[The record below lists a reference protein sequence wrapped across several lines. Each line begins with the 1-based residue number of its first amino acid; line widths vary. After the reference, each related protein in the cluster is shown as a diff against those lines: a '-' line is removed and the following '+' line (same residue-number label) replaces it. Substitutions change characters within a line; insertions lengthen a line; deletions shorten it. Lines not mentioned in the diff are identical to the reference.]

1 MRKKDRKW
9 FLSFSFFE
17 LPIYIV
23 GKKVY
28 NRSRSRRKAAIES
41 IVRDV
46 KS

>member
-1 MRKKDRKW
+1 MQKKGRKC

-28 NRSRSRRKAAIES
+28 NRSRSCREAAVEF